1 MLVPKIFNFV
11 KTVWSQYVQHNLT
24 DLRYVLLN
32 LLRIIVIINTV
43 LFRMVD
49 ETEPMSVDCDED
61 DDDDDGL
68 QRDGEGLDENE
79 WSDEECEG
87 V

>member
-1 MLVPKIFNFV
+1 
-11 KTVWSQYVQHNLT
+11 
-24 DLRYVLLN
+24 
-32 LLRIIVIINTV
+32 
-43 LFRMVD
+43 MVD
-49 ETEPMSVDCDED
+49 ETEPMITYCDDD

-79 WSDEECEG
+79 WSDDEFEG